1 LFCQRETSRVDKSK
15 KQNNERNTNKQKQF
29 YLSFQFFFCLLLL
42 LHTIEKAKKK
52 GRQDRK
58 KPNTSGFDNKKG
70 NKIIKV
76 NKNIHVSLLSVV
88 TVTFNPKHFK
98 QL

>member
-1 LFCQRETSRVDKSK
+1 VRQVALTKAKNKIMSGTQTS
-15 KQNNERNTNKQKQF
+15 EKQF